1 MVKKYT
7 IIIPCF
13 NEGES
18 LNNLISQI
26 IPLQQDYDLDFVLIE
41 NGSID
46 NSKNFFNEIKNKYK
60 NIHIVFVD
68 KNRGYGYGIQ
78 QGLKVARGEYIGWIH
93 ADLQVSPTEL
103 KKFLD
108 YIEEVNKEDEI
119 FIKGKRLNR
128 GYLDLIFTA
137 GQSLFNTI
145 LFGHKLQDIG
155 AIPKIFSK
163 NLIKDIDALP
173 NDFSIE
179 LFVYLQAMK
188 NNYIIKTFPV
198 CMVERKMGSSSW
210 NNGLKSKLKQSKR
223 IIYDSLLIKRN
234 KKVL

>member
-18 LNNLISQI
+18 LSNLINQI
-26 IPLQQDYDLDFVLIE
+26 IPLQKDYDLEFVLIE

-68 KNRGYGYGIQ
+68 KNRGYGYGVQ
-78 QGLKVARGEYIGWIH
+78 QGLKVASGEYIGWIH
-93 ADLQVSPTEL
+93 ADLQVSPSEL

-108 YIEEVNKEDEI
+108 YIEKVNKEDKL

-128 GYLDLIFTA
+128 SYLDLIFTV

-163 NLIKDIDALP
+163 NLIEDIDALP

-198 CMVERKMGSSSW
+198 SMVERKMGSSSW
-210 NNGLKSKLKQSKR
+210 NNGLKSKLNQSKR